1 MVTISNAQP
10 GEGGVCVCVCVKIR
24 GVKHADSFIAG
35 QTHEMGIGI
44 WLEIFRNAKAKLL
57 ICSC

>member
-35 QTHEMGIGI
+35 QTHDGNWHLVGNISE
-44 WLEIFRNAKAKLL
+44 
-57 ICSC
+57 C

>member
-1 MVTISNAQP
+1 MRSQVRR
-10 GEGGVCVCVCVKIR
+10 GVGCVKIR